1 MREEVPSGE
10 RRTPGR
16 STRSVFDTTKDHDP
30 TSVGVGKCLDEAYA
44 LLAMSVKG
52 RHYRTHG
59 GGLVKGGVIF
69 SIGPIGRFEGS
80 GPIDEPSGRASRFNR
95 TTSPPMTSH
104 R

>member
-1 MREEVPSGE
+1 MRKSVPSGE

-16 STRSVFDTTKDHDP
+16 STRLALDTTEDHDP
-30 TSVGVGKCLDEAYA
+30 TSCGGGKWLKKAYA